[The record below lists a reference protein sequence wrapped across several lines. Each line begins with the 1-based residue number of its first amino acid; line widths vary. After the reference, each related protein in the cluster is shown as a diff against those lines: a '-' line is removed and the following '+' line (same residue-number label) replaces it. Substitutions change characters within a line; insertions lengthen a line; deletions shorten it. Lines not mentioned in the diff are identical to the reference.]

1 MTIQSGERSILPF
14 GVAEI
19 DSAGFCR
26 DRLEK
31 RYFCEIENARDWS
44 QAPVCRQR
52 RTCGFFYSSI
62 EGLFVVTFLEKNL
75 TMRWQFSPLPG
86 VRNSELAYLAW
97 DQGIEASPRDYYCGE
112 SSYGFFWQR
121 VDAKIFI
128 VVVGSRRE
136 RHSPFA
142 CSGNFWIEA
151 RVTRGGRTHQRDA
164 PFVSGPTTHE

>member
-62 EGLFVVTFLEKNL
+62 EGLFVGTFLEKIYL
-75 TMRWQFSPLPG
+75 DAVAILPFPRL
-86 VRNSELAYLAW
+86 RNSELAYLGR
-97 DQGIEASPRDYYCGE
+97 DQGVP
-112 SSYGFFWQR
+112 
-121 VDAKIFI
+121 
-128 VVVGSRRE
+128 VGLR
-136 RHSPFA
+136 
-142 CSGNFWIEA
+142 
-151 RVTRGGRTHQRDA
+151 
-164 PFVSGPTTHE
+164 